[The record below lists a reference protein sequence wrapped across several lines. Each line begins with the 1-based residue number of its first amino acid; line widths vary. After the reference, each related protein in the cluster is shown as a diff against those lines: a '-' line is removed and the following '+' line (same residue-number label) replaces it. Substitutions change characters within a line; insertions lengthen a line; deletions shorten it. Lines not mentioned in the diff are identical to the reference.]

1 MKRNTSTKEKRAGL
15 KGKLAA
21 KLGLAVL
28 IGLAG
33 VETAHAGDFC
43 IDYLASG
50 GIRTIVAKRF
60 KMPKAGK
67 CEQLAGFSSYQGS
80 TRTVSGPVCVAS
92 DGTHATFGLTG
103 VSGNVALYYSIVLPL
118 PLGAPGTISVYTNT
132 GAVQIVSAPTG
143 AACNPSPQPVP

>member
-1 MKRNTSTKEKRAGL
+1 MKRNTSSKGNGAGL

-21 KLGLAVL
+21 RLGLAVL
-28 IGLAG
+28 IGLAA

-60 KMPKAGK
+60 KMPKPGK
-67 CEQLAGFSSYQGS
+67 CEQLTGFSTYQGS
-80 TRTVSGPVCVAS
+80 TRTVSGPVCVAT

-103 VSGNVALYYSIVLPL
+103 VSASLAFYYTIVLPL
-118 PLGAPGTISVYTNT
+118 PLGTPGTISVYTNT
-132 GAVQIVSAPTG
+132 GAVQLVSAPTG
-143 AACNPSPQPVP
+143 AACSPSPQQVP

>member
-1 MKRNTSTKEKRAGL
+1 MDRNTSSKRKSASL
-15 KGKLAA
+15 KGKLSA

-33 VETAHAGDFC
+33 VQTAHAGDLC

-60 KMPKAGK
+60 KMPKPGK
-67 CEQLAGFSSYQGS
+67 CEQLVGFSSYQGS

-103 VSGNVALYYSIVLPL
+103 VSASLAFYYTIVLPL
-118 PLGAPGTISVYTNT
+118 PLGAPGTISLYTNT